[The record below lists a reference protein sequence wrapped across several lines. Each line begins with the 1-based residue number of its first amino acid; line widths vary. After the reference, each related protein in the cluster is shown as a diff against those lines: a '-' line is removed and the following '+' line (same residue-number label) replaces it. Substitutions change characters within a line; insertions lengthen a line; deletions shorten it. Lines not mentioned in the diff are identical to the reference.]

1 MEVFDIK
8 KGIGPSIQGDNL
20 GDLMR
25 RIFGNAERDGDWFVS
40 RFGAMQPIRAMMR
53 SKSELAVEIITVK
66 IPDDQVLDS
75 MRKRNE
81 FLGEATGFDSKTRL
95 KRLKEKAKDGK
106 Y

>member
-1 MEVFDIK
+1 MEEFDIK
-8 KGIGPSIQGDNL
+8 KGFGAKIQGDRL
-20 GDLMR
+20 GDLMK
-25 RIFGNAERDGDWFVS
+25 RIFGNVDRSGEWFES
-40 RFGAMQPIRAMMR
+40 RFGAMQPIRAIMR
-53 SKSELAVEIITVK
+53 SNTQLAVEIVTVK

-106 Y
+106 L